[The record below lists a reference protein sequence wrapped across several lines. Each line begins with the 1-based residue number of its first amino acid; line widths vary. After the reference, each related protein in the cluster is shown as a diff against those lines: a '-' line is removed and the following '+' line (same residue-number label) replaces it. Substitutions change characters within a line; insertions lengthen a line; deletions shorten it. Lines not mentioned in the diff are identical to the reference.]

1 MLIGPSIQSCCFEI
15 KDDVLDHF
23 DSNHYN
29 PSSNDKYKVD
39 LQGWAID
46 QLVCSGLERKKINVI
61 NKCTYCLDTLYHS
74 YRRNGT
80 NAGRMY
86 ALAGWSS

>member
-1 MLIGPSIQSCCFEI
+1 M
-15 KDDVLDHF
+15 DHF
-23 DSNHYN
+23 DPKHYN
-29 PSSNDKYKVD
+29 RSSNNKYKVN

-46 QLVCSGLERKKINVI
+46 QLVFSGLEREKIKFI

-74 YRRNGT
+74 YRRDGT